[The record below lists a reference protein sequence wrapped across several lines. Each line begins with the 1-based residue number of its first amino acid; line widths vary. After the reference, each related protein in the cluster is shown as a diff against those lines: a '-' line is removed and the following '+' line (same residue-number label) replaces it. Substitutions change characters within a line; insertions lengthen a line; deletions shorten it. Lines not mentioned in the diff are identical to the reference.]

1 MTIAAT
7 INALRKAGVP
17 DNKILD
23 ALIEMDEE
31 RRAKG
36 RARVA
41 KCRENKRMCNVTDV
55 TSVTSVTDGDAPLDI
70 DEERR
75 PNDGER
81 AAKCLEN
88 KKMCNVTSVT
98 DVTSVTEGRPL
109 EERSP
114 TPPKTQSPGNNNIT
128 PLISPHASAASEKA
142 QRGTR
147 LPADWEPTAEFINE
161 AIRVGLSFDQ
171 AKGEADKFRDYWT
184 SKAGKDA
191 VKLDWLATWR
201 NWCRNAKARAS
212 PGGAASRPGY
222 DPRFDPR
229 SGQYDPV
236 LHAKV
241 RSW

>member
-23 ALIEMDEE
+23 ALIEMNEE

-41 KCRENKRMCNVTDV
+41 KCRENK
-55 TSVTSVTDGDAPLDI
+55 
-70 DEERR
+70 
-75 PNDGER
+75 
-81 AAKCLEN
+81 
-88 KKMCNVTSVT
+88 KMCNVTSVT
-98 DVTSVTEGRPL
+98 DVTSVTSVTEDRPL

-114 TPPKTQSPGNNNIT
+114 TPPKTQSPGNNIT

-142 QRGTR
+142 RRGTR

-171 AKGEADKFRDYWT
+171 AMDEADKFRDYWT
-184 SKAGKDA
+184 ARAGREA

-201 NWCRNAKARAS
+201 NWCRNARARAS